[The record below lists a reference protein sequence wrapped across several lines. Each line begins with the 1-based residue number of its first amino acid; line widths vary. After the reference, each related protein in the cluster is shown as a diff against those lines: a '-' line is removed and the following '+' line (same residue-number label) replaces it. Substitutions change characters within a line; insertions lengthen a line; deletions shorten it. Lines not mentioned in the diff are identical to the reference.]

1 MASVCNVIECRDL
14 VFKRGDRAYL
24 QDVTFT
30 LPEGRLMG
38 LVGHNGAGKSTL
50 LKVVLG
56 LLKPFSGSV
65 QVLGATPGTRPL
77 EVGYLPENV
86 SFYNHMTMAEHL
98 AFFAGLK
105 GVGRSRIDA
114 LVEELGIGRVLNTK
128 LGQCSKGERQRLG
141 LAQALLTEPRLLILD
156 EPTVGLDPAA
166 SLLMYGELSK
176 LRQQGCSVVV
186 CTHELALV
194 EPYLDCAL
202 VMSRARMRGFGTL
215 DELRAA
221 AELPVTI
228 LRVPEA
234 VVTGDA
240 ELAVLR
246 EGDAL
251 RVPAARLEAVM
262 QRLTQ
267 QHGCYGMEVRK
278 AGLGDIFRRFVIES
292 TQGEH

>member
-1 MASVCNVIECRDL
+1 MANVIECRDL

-24 QDVTFT
+24 NDVTFA

-65 QVLGATPGTRPL
+65 QVLGGAPGTRPL

-114 LVEELGIGRVLNTK
+114 LVEELGIGRVLHTK

-141 LAQALLTEPRLLILD
+141 LAQALLTEPKLLILD

-176 LRQQGCSVVV
+176 LRRQGCSVVV

-215 DELRAA
+215 DELRQAA
-221 AELPVTI
+221 HLPVSI
-228 LRVPEA
+228 LRVPPEVLA
-234 VVTGDA
+234 ADG
-240 ELAVLR
+240 ELAALR
-246 EGDAL
+246 AGQEL
-251 RVPAARLEAVM
+251 RVPAERLEEVM
-262 QRLTQ
+262 EKLTRE
-267 QHGCYGMEVRK
+267 HACFGMEVRK
-278 AGLGDIFRRFVIES
+278 AGLGEIFRHFVIES
-292 TQGEH
+292 ASGEK

>member
-1 MASVCNVIECRDL
+1 MANVIECRDL

-24 QDVTFT
+24 NDVTFA

-65 QVLGATPGTRPL
+65 QVLGAAPGTRPL

-105 GVGRSRIDA
+105 GVGRSQIDA
-114 LVEELGIGRVLNTK
+114 LVEELGIGRVLHTK

-141 LAQALLTEPRLLILD
+141 LAQALLTEPKLLILD

-176 LRQQGCSVVV
+176 LRRQGCSVVV

-215 DELRAA
+215 DELRQAA
-221 AELPVTI
+221 HLPVSI
-228 LRVPEA
+228 LRVPPEVLA
-234 VVTGDA
+234 ADG
-240 ELAVLR
+240 ELAALR
-246 EGDAL
+246 AGQEL
-251 RVPAARLEAVM
+251 RVPAERLEEVM
-262 QRLTQ
+262 EKLTRE
-267 QHGCYGMEVRK
+267 HACFGMEVRK
-278 AGLGDIFRRFVIES
+278 AGLGEIFRHFVIES
-292 TQGEH
+292 ASGEK